1 MSIKDVLKPFKRR
14 LLAEAWIRSTVL
26 GAMIAAAV
34 AVVLGGVHWFLP
46 QTVTGTGILIAFAV
60 VLVLGTGL
68 SLVLLYRP
76 TERDTARRLDSLGMD
91 ERVETML
98 EYEHSVSPA
107 ARLQREETMTRLQG
121 INSRTLKFSVSKTL
135 LMLCGALFVC
145 ATVLLFIPDIR
156 AFSRPP
162 LVNELHEMVEDSD
175 LSDEFRAEL
184 EEILQ
189 DLEKELEES
198 KDRDDVD
205 QALDSAMDRLEG
217 SVDKEVSREEL
228 GDTLK
233 DYDDLKEL
241 GEAIQKGDRNQ
252 VSSALEHLKEVM
264 EGDPDRQQSVAE
276 QLQNALN
283 ASKIDASND
292 LREALENMKNGLSDA
307 DAPVEEVLD
316 RAEAE
321 INDALNKQQNA
332 QTLGDQMK
340 EQLGDQMTPGDGKE
354 NEGEQEG
361 DGSDNGNSSD
371 QGPEG
376 DGDEQEGGQSGI
388 DGDGDGNQG
397 SLGNHGRPGQMPDA
411 GSDGITEGGSVGGGQ
426 TNMKDHVY
434 DPQAGDVSYG
444 QVYAAYV
451 ADFLAQAERGELS
464 ADVVEAMNAYFE
476 SLKNQS
482 NGGN

>member
-1 MSIKDVLKPFKRR
+1 MSIKDVLKPFKQR
-14 LLAEAWIRSTVL
+14 LMAEAWIRSTVL

-46 QTVTGTGILIAFAV
+46 QTITGTGILIAFAV

-98 EYEHSVSPA
+98 EYEHDDSPA
-107 ARLQREETMTRLQG
+107 ANLQREETMTRLQG

-135 LMLCGALFVC
+135 LMLCGALMVC

-162 LVNELHEMVEDSD
+162 LVNELHEMVEDTD

-198 KDRDDVD
+198 KDQKDVN
-205 QALDSAMDRLEG
+205 QALDSAIDRLEE

-233 DYDDLKEL
+233 DYEDLKEL
-241 GEAIQKGDRNQ
+241 GEAIQKGDQNQ
-252 VSSALEHLKEVM
+252 VASALEHLKEAI
-264 EGDPDRQQSVAE
+264 EGDPDKKQSVAQ
-276 QLQNALN
+276 QLQDALN
-283 ASKIDASND
+283 ESKIDASND
-292 LREALENMKNGLSDA
+292 LREALENLKNGLSDA
-307 DAPVEEVLD
+307 EAPMEEVLD
-316 RAEAE
+316 RAEVE

-340 EQLGDQMTPGDGKE
+340 EQLGEQKTPGDGQE
-354 NEGEQEG
+354 NPGEQEG
-361 DGSDNGNSSD
+361 DGTDHGSSSD
-371 QGPEG
+371 QGTESNG
-376 DGDEQEGGQSGI
+376 GEQEGGQSGI
-388 DGDGDGNQG
+388 EGDGDAIQDPT
-397 SLGNHGRPGQMPDA
+397 GNHSRPGHTRTIRSRYSIPPPYR
-411 GSDGITEGGSVGGGQ
+411 S
-426 TNMKDHVY
+426 
-434 DPQAGDVSYG
+434 
-444 QVYAAYV
+444 
-451 ADFLAQAERGELS
+451 
-464 ADVVEAMNAYFE
+464 
-476 SLKNQS
+476 
-482 NGGN
+482 

>member
-1 MSIKDVLKPFKRR
+1 MSIKDILKPFKRR
-14 LLAEAWIRSTVL
+14 LMAEAWIRSAVL

-46 QTVTGTGILIAFAV
+46 QTITGTGILIAFAV

-98 EYEHSVSPA
+98 EYEHDDSPA
-107 ARLQREETMTRLQG
+107 AHLQREETMTRLQG

-156 AFSRPP
+156 AFCRPP
-162 LVNELHEMVEDSD
+162 LVNELNEMAKDSD

-198 KDRDDVD
+198 KDQKDVD
-205 QALDSAMDRLEG
+205 QALDSAMDRLDE

-233 DYDDLKEL
+233 DYEDLKEL

-252 VSSALEHLKEVM
+252 VSSALEHLKEAI
-264 EGDPDRQQSVAE
+264 EGDPDKKQSVAQ
-276 QLQNALN
+276 QLQDALN
-283 ASKIDASND
+283 ESKIDASND
-292 LREALENMKNGLSDA
+292 LREALENLKNGLSDA
-307 DAPVEEVLD
+307 EAPMEEVLD
-316 RAEAE
+316 RAEVE

-340 EQLGDQMTPGDGKE
+340 EQLGEQKTPGDGQE
-354 NEGEQEG
+354 NPGEQEG
-361 DGSDNGNSSD
+361 DGTDHGSSSD
-371 QGPEG
+371 QGTESNG
-376 DGDEQEGGQSGI
+376 GEQEGGQSGI
-388 DGDGDGNQG
+388 EGDGDAIQDPT
-397 SLGNHGRPGQMPDA
+397 GNHSRPGHTTDA
-411 GSDGITEGGSVGGGQ
+411 GSDGVTEGGGVGGGQ

-434 DPQAGDVSYG
+434 DPQLGDVSYG

>member
-14 LLAEAWIRSTVL
+14 LTAEAWIRSAVL
-26 GAMIAAAV
+26 GGMMAAGV
-34 AVVLGGVHWFLP
+34 AAVLGGVRWFLP
-46 QTVTGTGILIAFAV
+46 DTVTGTGILIAFAG
-60 VLVLGTGL
+60 VLILGTGL
-68 SLVLLYRP
+68 SFWLLYRP
-76 TERDTARRLDSLGMD
+76 TERDTARRLDSLGMA

-98 EYEHSVSPA
+98 EYEHSASPA
-107 ARLQREETMTRLQG
+107 ACLQREETMARLQG
-121 INSRTLKFSVSKTL
+121 ISGKTLGFSVSGTL
-135 LMLCGALFVC
+135 SALCAALLVC
-145 ATVLLFIPDIR
+145 ATVLWFIPDIR

-162 LVNELHEMVEDSD
+162 LVNELQEMAKDAD
-175 LSDEFRAEL
+175 LSDEFRTEL

-205 QALDSAMDRLEG
+205 QALDSAMDRLDE

-228 GDTLK
+228 GNTLK
-233 DYDDLKEL
+233 EYDDLKEL

-283 ASKIDASND
+283 DSKTDASND

-307 DAPVEEVLD
+307 DTPVEEVLD
-316 RAEAE
+316 RAEVE

-361 DGSDNGNSSD
+361 NGSDNGNSSD

-376 DGDEQEGGQSGI
+376 NGGEQQGGQSGI
-388 DGDGDGNQG
+388 DGVGDGNQG

-411 GSDGITEGGSVGGGQ
+411 GSDGITEGGGVGGGQ

-464 ADVVEAMNAYFE
+464 ADVVAAMNAYFE